1 MILNFDRN
9 SRRILKQLKRINGK
23 LFLEQ
28 ELTLSILMQKTKR
41 EGLQFM
47 KNRKRNTGKKSKFII
62 SK

>member
-47 KNRKRNTGKKSKFII
+47 KNRKRNTEKKSKFII